1 MFEGGLMLEQKIKK
15 KIFRK
20 LESISES
27 LDYDIESLTE
37 LKANIQTIYLFL
49 DLLEMEGADNE

>member
-1 MFEGGLMLEQKIKK
+1 MLEQKIKK